1 MGAIV
6 LRGTRSAPRVYGQYV
21 DHDGVRRTRLLRGAR
36 TKAEARP
43 LLAQIELRV
52 AAGSL
57 GMPEDG
63 AAREVPTVPAIPTT
77 GPLMRRWLG
86 GLENRNAL
94 LDRQRAQKHL
104 LPVWE
109 EEPMQRAQQLP
120 GCGAL
125 RGP

>member
-6 LRGTRSAPRVYGQYV
+6 LRGPRSAPRVYGQYV
-21 DHDGVRRTRLLRGAR
+21 DRDGVRRTRLLRGVR

-43 LLAQIELRV
+43 LLAEIELRV
-52 AAGSL
+52 AAGSP

-63 AAREVPTVPAIPTT
+63 DVPELPSVPAILTA
-77 GPLMRRWLG
+77 GPLMRRWLA

-109 EEPMQRAQQLP
+109 QLF
-120 GCGAL
+120 GCAT
-125 RGP
+125 RVII